1 MSIDKF
7 YFIPKDESP
16 SDIADPLNSH
26 ESALDLSLGEDKGK
40 EAHTIYEM
48 RAGVEHLYF
57 FEDGSQAAET
67 FERWRRQPC
76 EKIVLT
82 LSGVPQAGA
91 RLPVGTEPG
100 SGCDVDISWDGEYD
114 TDGDPNQLAR
124 WRVRCGQTVEG
135 GVDGRPFCQKHLAG
149 RQ

>member
-7 YFIPKDESP
+7 YFIPKDENP

-82 LSGVPQAGA
+82 RVARASSSLSK
-91 RLPVGTEPG
+91 R
-100 SGCDVDISWDGEYD
+100 SRS
-114 TDGDPNQLAR
+114 
-124 WRVRCGQTVEG
+124 
-135 GVDGRPFCQKHLAG
+135 RPDAS
-149 RQ
+149 RE